1 MDQRRTCIIVDD
13 EPAAHYVLQSH
24 IRHVPQLELVQQ
36 CYNAFEAINYLRQ
49 HPVDLMFLDIN
60 MPEISGMDLLRT
72 LKNPP
77 RTILTTAY
85 SEYAME
91 SYDFGVVDY
100 LLKPINLPRFITAT
114 ERYFEIVVKK
124 DPEKKE
130 TPSFITVKS
139 GGTTLRIELDD
150 ILYAQS
156 LGNFIRIS
164 TPSKTHIVSLTT
176 SELEELLPDDRF
188 LRIHKSF
195 IVSLNKI
202 HEHGKD
208 TVTVNDIRMPVGITY
223 RQELNKRLR
232 EWLRISGKERE

>member
-1 MDQRRTCIIVDD
+1 MDERRTCIIVDD
-13 EPAAHYVLQSH
+13 EPAAHYVLMSH
-24 IRHVPQLELVQQ
+24 IRHVSQLELVQQ
-36 CYNAFEAINYLRQ
+36 CYNAIEAINYLRQ

-60 MPEISGMDLLRT
+60 MPEISGMELLKS

-91 SYDFGVVDY
+91 SYDYGVVDY

-114 ERYFEIVVKK
+114 ERYFELSERKE
-124 DPEKKE
+124 PEKE
-130 TPSFITVKS
+130 SQSFIMVKT
-139 GGTTLRIELDD
+139 GGVNTRIELDD

-156 LGNFIRIS
+156 LGNFIRICTS
-164 TPSKTHIVSLTT
+164 QKTYIVSLTT
-176 SELEELLPDDRF
+176 SELEDTLPDDQF

-202 HEHGKD
+202 HDYGKD
-208 TVTVNDIRMPVGITY
+208 TVTINDQKMPVGITY
-223 RQELNKRLR
+223 RQKLYERL
-232 EWLRISGKERE
+232 K

>member
-1 MDQRRTCIIVDD
+1 MDERRTCIIVDD
-13 EPAAHYVLQSH
+13 EPAAHYVLMSH
-24 IRHVPQLELVQQ
+24 IRHVSQLELVQQ
-36 CYNAFEAINYLRQ
+36 CYNAIEAINYLRQ

-60 MPEISGMDLLRT
+60 MPEISGMELLKS

-91 SYDFGVVDY
+91 SYDYGVVDY

-114 ERYFEIVVKK
+114 ERYFELSERKE
-124 DPEKKE
+124 PEKE
-130 TPSFITVKS
+130 SRSFIMVKT
-139 GGTTLRIELDD
+139 GGVNTRIELDD

-156 LGNFIRIS
+156 LGNFIRICTS
-164 TPSKTHIVSLTT
+164 QKTYIVSLTT
-176 SELEELLPDDRF
+176 SELEDTLPDDQF

-202 HEHGKD
+202 HDYGKD
-208 TVTVNDIRMPVGITY
+208 TVTINDQKMPVGITY
-223 RQELNKRLR
+223 RQKLYERL
-232 EWLRISGKERE
+232 K

>member
-1 MDQRRTCIIVDD
+1 MDGRRTCIIVDD
-13 EPAAHYVLQSH
+13 EPAAHYVLMSH
-24 IRHVPQLELVQQ
+24 IRYVSQLELVQQ
-36 CYNAFEAINYLRQ
+36 CYNAIEAINYLRQ

-60 MPEISGMDLLRT
+60 MPEISGMEMLKS

-91 SYDFGVVDY
+91 SYDHGVVDY

-114 ERYFEIVVKK
+114 ERYFELSVRKE
-124 DPEKKE
+124 PERE
-130 TPSFITVKS
+130 SQSFIMVKT
-139 GGTTLRIELDD
+139 GGVNTRIELDD

-156 LGNFIRIS
+156 LGNFIRICTS
-164 TPSKTHIVSLTT
+164 QKTYIVSLTT
-176 SELEELLPDDRF
+176 SELEETLPDNQF

-202 HEHGKD
+202 HEYGKD
-208 TVTVNDIRMPVGITY
+208 TVTINDQKMPVGITY
-223 RQELNKRLR
+223 RQKLYERL
-232 EWLRISGKERE
+232 K

>member
-1 MDQRRTCIIVDD
+1 MDVRRTCIIVDD
-13 EPAAHYVLQSH
+13 EPAAHYVLMSH
-24 IRHVPQLELVQQ
+24 IRHVSQLELVQQ
-36 CYNAFEAINYLRQ
+36 CYNAIEAINYLRQ

-60 MPEISGMDLLRT
+60 MPEISGMEMLKS

-91 SYDFGVVDY
+91 SYDHGVVDY

-114 ERYFEIVVKK
+114 ERYFELSVRKE
-124 DPEKKE
+124 PEKE
-130 TPSFITVKS
+130 SQSFIMVKT
-139 GGTTLRIELDD
+139 GGVNTRIELDD

-156 LGNFIRIS
+156 LGNFIRICTS
-164 TPSKTHIVSLTT
+164 QKTYIVSLTT
-176 SELEELLPDDRF
+176 SELEETLPDNQF

-202 HEHGKD
+202 HEYGKD
-208 TVTVNDIRMPVGITY
+208 TVTINDQKMPVGITY
-223 RQELNKRLR
+223 RQKLYERL
-232 EWLRISGKERE
+232 K

>member
-1 MDQRRTCIIVDD
+1 MDD
-13 EPAAHYVLQSH
+13 EPAAHYVLMSH
-24 IRHVPQLELVQQ
+24 IRYVSQLELVQQ
-36 CYNAFEAINYLRQ
+36 CYNAIEAINYLRQ

-60 MPEISGMDLLRT
+60 MPEISGIELLKS

-91 SYDFGVVDY
+91 SYDHGVVDY

-114 ERYFEIVVKK
+114 ERYFELSVRRE
-124 DPEKKE
+124 PEKE
-130 TPSFITVKS
+130 SRSFIMVKT
-139 GGTTLRIELDD
+139 GGVNTRIELDD

-156 LGNFIRIS
+156 LGNFIRICTS
-164 TPSKTHIVSLTT
+164 QKTYIVSLTT
-176 SELEELLPDDRF
+176 SELEETLPDNQF

-202 HEHGKD
+202 HEYGKD
-208 TVTVNDIRMPVGITY
+208 TVTINDQKMPVGITY
-223 RQELNKRLR
+223 RQKLYERL
-232 EWLRISGKERE
+232 K

>member
-1 MDQRRTCIIVDD
+1 MDERRTCIIVDD
-13 EPAAHYVLQSH
+13 EPAAHYVLMSH
-24 IRHVPQLELVQQ
+24 IRHVSQLQLVQQ
-36 CYNAFEAINYLRQ
+36 CYNAIEAINYLRQ

-60 MPEISGMDLLRT
+60 MPEISGMELLKS

-91 SYDFGVVDY
+91 SYDHGVVDY

-114 ERYFEIVVKK
+114 ERYFELSPGRE
-124 DPEKKE
+124 PEKE
-130 TPSFITVKS
+130 SQSFIMVKT
-139 GGTTLRIELDD
+139 GGVNTRIELDD

-156 LGNFIRIS
+156 LGNFIRIC
-164 TPSKTHIVSLTT
+164 TLQKTYIVSLTT
-176 SELEELLPDDRF
+176 SELEDTLPDDQF

-202 HEHGKD
+202 NDYGKD
-208 TVTVNDIRMPVGITY
+208 TVTINDLKMPVGITY
-223 RQELNKRLR
+223 RQKLYERL
-232 EWLRISGKERE
+232 K

>member
-1 MDQRRTCIIVDD
+1 MDGRRTCIIVDD
-13 EPAAHYVLQSH
+13 EPAAHYVLMSH
-24 IRHVPQLELVQQ
+24 IRYVSQLELVQQ
-36 CYNAFEAINYLRQ
+36 CYNAIEAINYLRQ

-60 MPEISGMDLLRT
+60 MPEISGMEMLKS

-91 SYDFGVVDY
+91 SYDHGVVDY

-114 ERYFEIVVKK
+114 ERYFELSVRKE
-124 DPEKKE
+124 PEKE
-130 TPSFITVKS
+130 SQSFIMVKT
-139 GGTTLRIELDD
+139 GGVSTRIELDD

-156 LGNFIRIS
+156 LGNFIRICTS
-164 TPSKTHIVSLTT
+164 QKTYIVSLTT
-176 SELEELLPDDRF
+176 SELEETLPDNQF

-202 HEHGKD
+202 HEYGKD
-208 TVTVNDIRMPVGITY
+208 TVTINDQKMPVGITY
-223 RQELNKRLR
+223 RQKLYERL
-232 EWLRISGKERE
+232 K

>member
-1 MDQRRTCIIVDD
+1 MDD
-13 EPAAHYVLQSH
+13 EPAAHYVLMSH
-24 IRHVPQLELVQQ
+24 IRYVSQLELVQQ
-36 CYNAFEAINYLRQ
+36 CYNAIEAINYLRQ

-60 MPEISGMDLLRT
+60 MPEISGMEMLKS

-91 SYDFGVVDY
+91 SYDHGVVDY

-114 ERYFEIVVKK
+114 ERYFELSVRKE
-124 DPEKKE
+124 PEKE
-130 TPSFITVKS
+130 SQSFIMVKT
-139 GGTTLRIELDD
+139 GGVSTRIELDD

-156 LGNFIRIS
+156 LGNFIRICTS
-164 TPSKTHIVSLTT
+164 QKTYIVSLTT
-176 SELEELLPDDRF
+176 SELEETLPDNQF

-202 HEHGKD
+202 HEYGKD
-208 TVTVNDIRMPVGITY
+208 TVTINDQKMPVGITY
-223 RQELNKRLR
+223 RQKLYERL
-232 EWLRISGKERE
+232 K

>member
-1 MDQRRTCIIVDD
+1 MDERRTCIIVDD
-13 EPAAHYVLQSH
+13 EPAAHYVLMSH
-24 IRHVPQLELVQQ
+24 IRHVSQLELVQQ
-36 CYNAFEAINYLRQ
+36 CYNAIEAINYLRQ

-60 MPEISGMDLLRT
+60 MPEISGMELLKS

-91 SYDFGVVDY
+91 SYDHGVVDY

-114 ERYFEIVVKK
+114 ERYFELSERKE
-124 DPEKKE
+124 PEKE
-130 TPSFITVKS
+130 SQSFIMVKT
-139 GGTTLRIELDD
+139 GGVNTRIELDD

-156 LGNFIRIS
+156 LGNFIRICTS
-164 TPSKTHIVSLTT
+164 QKTYIVSLTT
-176 SELEELLPDDRF
+176 SELEDTLPDDQF

-202 HEHGKD
+202 HDYGKD
-208 TVTVNDIRMPVGITY
+208 TVTINDQKMPVGITY
-223 RQELNKRLR
+223 RQKLYERL
-232 EWLRISGKERE
+232 K

>member
-1 MDQRRTCIIVDD
+1 
-13 EPAAHYVLQSH
+13 AHYVLMSH
-24 IRHVPQLELVQQ
+24 IRYVSQLELVQQ
-36 CYNAFEAINYLRQ
+36 CYNAIEAINYLRQ

-60 MPEISGMDLLRT
+60 MPEISGMEMLKS

-91 SYDFGVVDY
+91 SYDHGVVDY

-114 ERYFEIVVKK
+114 ERYFELSVRKE
-124 DPEKKE
+124 PERE
-130 TPSFITVKS
+130 SQSFIMVKT
-139 GGTTLRIELDD
+139 GGVNTRIELDD

-156 LGNFIRIS
+156 LGNFIRICTS
-164 TPSKTHIVSLTT
+164 QKTYIVSLTT
-176 SELEELLPDDRF
+176 SELEETLPDNQF

-202 HEHGKD
+202 HEYGKD
-208 TVTVNDIRMPVGITY
+208 TVTINDQKMPVGITY
-223 RQELNKRLR
+223 RQKLYERL
-232 EWLRISGKERE
+232 K

>member
-36 CYNAFEAINYLRQ
+36 CYNAFEAINYLRE

-100 LLKPINLPRFITAT
+100 LLKPINLLRFLTAT
-114 ERYFEIVVKK
+114 ERYFEILVKRE
-124 DPEKKE
+124 PEKKE
-130 TPSFITVKS
+130 APSFISVKS
-139 GGTTLRIELDD
+139 GGTNLRIELDD

-195 IVSLNKI
+195 IVSLSKI
-202 HEHGKD
+202 HEHGRD

-232 EWLRISGKERE
+232 NVTR

>member
-1 MDQRRTCIIVDD
+1 MDD
-13 EPAAHYVLQSH
+13 EPAAHYVLMSH
-24 IRHVPQLELVQQ
+24 IRYVSQLELVQQ
-36 CYNAFEAINYLRQ
+36 CYNAIEAINYLRQ

-60 MPEISGMDLLRT
+60 MPEISGMEMLKS

-91 SYDFGVVDY
+91 SYDHGVVDY

-114 ERYFEIVVKK
+114 ERYFELSVRKE
-124 DPEKKE
+124 PERE
-130 TPSFITVKS
+130 SQSFIMVKT
-139 GGTTLRIELDD
+139 GGVNTRIELDD

-156 LGNFIRIS
+156 LGNFIRICTS
-164 TPSKTHIVSLTT
+164 QKTYIVSLTT
-176 SELEELLPDDRF
+176 SELEETLPDNQF

-202 HEHGKD
+202 HEYGKD
-208 TVTVNDIRMPVGITY
+208 TVTINDQKMPVGITY
-223 RQELNKRLR
+223 RQKLYERL
-232 EWLRISGKERE
+232 K

>member
-1 MDQRRTCIIVDD
+1 MDERRTCIIVDD
-13 EPAAHYVLQSH
+13 EPAAHYVLMSH
-24 IRHVPQLELVQQ
+24 IRYVSQLELVQQ
-36 CYNAFEAINYLRQ
+36 CYNAIEAINYLRQ

-60 MPEISGMDLLRT
+60 MPEISGIELLKS

-91 SYDFGVVDY
+91 SYDHGVVDY

-114 ERYFEIVVKK
+114 ERYFELSVRRE
-124 DPEKKE
+124 PEKE
-130 TPSFITVKS
+130 SRSFIMVKT
-139 GGTTLRIELDD
+139 GGVNTRIELDD

-156 LGNFIRIS
+156 LGNFIRICTS
-164 TPSKTHIVSLTT
+164 QKTYIVSLTT
-176 SELEELLPDDRF
+176 SELEETLPDNQF

-202 HEHGKD
+202 HEYGKD
-208 TVTVNDIRMPVGITY
+208 TVTINDQKMPVGITY
-223 RQELNKRLR
+223 RQKLYERL
-232 EWLRISGKERE
+232 K

>member
-1 MDQRRTCIIVDD
+1 MDD
-13 EPAAHYVLQSH
+13 EPAAHYVLMSH
-24 IRHVPQLELVQQ
+24 IRYVSQLELVQQ
-36 CYNAFEAINYLRQ
+36 CYNAIEAINYLRQ

-60 MPEISGMDLLRT
+60 MPEISGMEMLKS

-91 SYDFGVVDY
+91 SYDHGVVDY

-114 ERYFEIVVKK
+114 ERYFELSVRKE
-124 DPEKKE
+124 PERE
-130 TPSFITVKS
+130 SQSFIMVKT
-139 GGTTLRIELDD
+139 GGVNTRIELDD

-156 LGNFIRIS
+156 LGNFIRIC
-164 TPSKTHIVSLTT
+164 TFQKTYIVSLTT
-176 SELEELLPDDRF
+176 SELEETLPDNQF

-202 HEHGKD
+202 HEYGKD
-208 TVTVNDIRMPVGITY
+208 TVTINDQKMPVGITY
-223 RQELNKRLR
+223 RQKLYERL
-232 EWLRISGKERE
+232 K

>member
-1 MDQRRTCIIVDD
+1 VDD
-13 EPAAHYVLQSH
+13 EPAAHYVLMSH
-24 IRHVPQLELVQQ
+24 IRYVSQLELVQQ
-36 CYNAFEAINYLRQ
+36 CYNAIEAINYLRQ

-60 MPEISGMDLLRT
+60 MPEISGMEMLKS

-91 SYDFGVVDY
+91 SYDHGVVDY

-114 ERYFEIVVKK
+114 ERYFELSVRKE
-124 DPEKKE
+124 PEKE
-130 TPSFITVKS
+130 SQSFIMVKT
-139 GGTTLRIELDD
+139 GGVSTRIELDD

-156 LGNFIRIS
+156 LGNFIRICTS
-164 TPSKTHIVSLTT
+164 QKTYIVSLTT
-176 SELEELLPDDRF
+176 SELEETLPDNQF

-202 HEHGKD
+202 HEYGKD
-208 TVTVNDIRMPVGITY
+208 TVTINDQKMPVGITY
-223 RQELNKRLR
+223 RQKLYERL
-232 EWLRISGKERE
+232 K

>member
-1 MDQRRTCIIVDD
+1 MDGRRTCIIVDD
-13 EPAAHYVLQSH
+13 EPAAHYVLMSH
-24 IRHVPQLELVQQ
+24 IRYVSQLELVQQ
-36 CYNAFEAINYLRQ
+36 CYNAIEAINYLRQ

-60 MPEISGMDLLRT
+60 MPEISGMEMLKS

-91 SYDFGVVDY
+91 SYDHGVVDY

-114 ERYFEIVVKK
+114 ERYFELSVRKE
-124 DPEKKE
+124 PERE
-130 TPSFITVKS
+130 SQSFIMVKT
-139 GGTTLRIELDD
+139 GGVNTRIELDD

-156 LGNFIRIS
+156 LGNFIRIC
-164 TPSKTHIVSLTT
+164 TFQKTYIVSLTT
-176 SELEELLPDDRF
+176 SELEETLPDNQF

-202 HEHGKD
+202 HEYGKD
-208 TVTVNDIRMPVGITY
+208 TVTINDQKMPVGITY
-223 RQELNKRLR
+223 RQKLYERL
-232 EWLRISGKERE
+232 K

>member
-1 MDQRRTCIIVDD
+1 MDERRTCIIVDD
-13 EPAAHYVLQSH
+13 EPAAHYVLMSH
-24 IRHVPQLELVQQ
+24 IRHVSQLELVQQ
-36 CYNAFEAINYLRQ
+36 CYNAIEAINYLRQ

-60 MPEISGMDLLRT
+60 MPEISGMELLKS

-91 SYDFGVVDY
+91 SYDHGVVDY

-114 ERYFEIVVKK
+114 ERYFELSERRE
-124 DPEKKE
+124 PEKE
-130 TPSFITVKS
+130 SQSFIMVKT
-139 GGTTLRIELDD
+139 GGVNTRIELDD

-156 LGNFIRIS
+156 LGNFIRICTS
-164 TPSKTHIVSLTT
+164 QKTYIVSLTT
-176 SELEELLPDDRF
+176 SELEDTLPDDQF

-202 HEHGKD
+202 HDYGKD
-208 TVTVNDIRMPVGITY
+208 TVTINDQKMPVGITY
-223 RQELNKRLR
+223 RQKLYERL
-232 EWLRISGKERE
+232 K

>member
-1 MDQRRTCIIVDD
+1 MDGRRTCIIVDD
-13 EPAAHYVLQSH
+13 EPAAHYVLMSH
-24 IRHVPQLELVQQ
+24 IRYVSQLELVQQ
-36 CYNAFEAINYLRQ
+36 CYNAIEAINYLRQ

-60 MPEISGMDLLRT
+60 MPEISGIEMLKS

-91 SYDFGVVDY
+91 SYDHGVVDY

-114 ERYFEIVVKK
+114 ERYFELSVRKE
-124 DPEKKE
+124 PEKE
-130 TPSFITVKS
+130 SQSFIMVKT
-139 GGTTLRIELDD
+139 GGVNIRIELDD

-156 LGNFIRIS
+156 LGNFIRICTS
-164 TPSKTHIVSLTT
+164 QKTYIVSLTT
-176 SELEELLPDDRF
+176 SELEETLPDNQF

-202 HEHGKD
+202 HEYGKD
-208 TVTVNDIRMPVGITY
+208 TVTINDQKMPVGITY
-223 RQELNKRLR
+223 RQKLYERL
-232 EWLRISGKERE
+232 K